1 MWWKIII
8 IVVLLQFPLAILV
21 GRAIKFGSTDD
32 EEQMPRPSDDL
43 L

>member
-21 GRAIKFGSTDD
+21 GRAIKFGGTGA
-32 EEQMPRPSDDL
+32 EEQMPLPSDDL